1 MSVLTMG
8 VSPAEYPQ
16 GLTSK
21 MTPLTSEMEPR
32 IITNSAEVAFG
43 GAFQYEQNEP
53 ESKGAS
59 NDKAGAES
67 AAVSTYNYIRH
78 CNLSTK
84 LEIFAIR

>member
-1 MSVLTMG
+1 MSVLTIG

-16 GLTSK
+16 GLVSK
-21 MTPLTSEMEPR
+21 MTPVTSEMEPR
-32 IITNSAEVAFG
+32 TITNSAEVAFG

-67 AAVSTYNYIRH
+67 PAVSTYNYTKTH
-78 CNLSTK
+78 NL
-84 LEIFAIR
+84 L